1 MGLSVVIPSKT
12 ADNLVACVGAIQRNE
27 SALQVIIV
35 DDGIA
40 WTGCRESI
48 LGKTRTIV
56 AVPGSKPFV
65 FARNCNIGIRL
76 ADRDDVIVL
85 NDDAL
90 LKNVGGFHTMQQQ
103 YQENPGFGLIAASVD
118 RCGTPCQ
125 HRQDEEGL
133 REATDPMVAF
143 ICVFIPRSTID
154 KVGLLDERFGV
165 NAGTDCPAYGVEDD
179 DYCWRVRAAG
189 LKLGVSDSC
198 FVTHTELP
206 STFGFRDA
214 KRGAPK
220 TADILPHKKLFREKH
235 GVDPHAWCR

>member
-1 MGLSVVIPSKT
+1 MVRSFESSLSVIVI
-12 ADNLVACVGAIQRNE
+12 
-27 SALQVIIV
+27 
-35 DDGIA
+35 DDGIE
-40 WTGCRESI
+40 WEGSCRWPIGQWMPQRIDGEQ
-48 LGKTRTIV
+48 
-56 AVPGSKPFV
+56 PFV
-65 FARNCNIGIRL
+65 FARNCNRGIK
-76 ADRDDVIVL
+76 AAGGNDVILL

-90 LKNVGGFHTMQQQ
+90 LKVPGGFRAMQRQWI
-103 YQENPGFGLIAASVD
+103 ENPEYGLIASTVD
-118 RCGTPCQ
+118 KCGTPCQ
-125 HRQDEEGL
+125 HRQRETGL

-165 NAGTDCPAYGVEDD
+165 NAGSDCPAYGVEDD

-214 KRGAPK
+214 KPGERKA
-220 TADILPHKKLFREKH
+220 ADILPHKKLFREKH